1 MPEPTIL
8 ITNDDGIYSK
18 GILALQQSMR
28 SLGRTVV
35 VAPETEK
42 SAVGH
47 AITISEPIRIREMTR
62 EGSFAGYAIGGTPAD
77 CVKLGVK
84 ALLENRPN
92 LIVSGINRGAN
103 VGMSILYSGT
113 VSAATE
119 GVILGVPSIAVSLDA
134 WIDTDYTYA
143 AEVAHEFASIVLG
156 GGLSAGTALNINVPD
171 KEKGAIKGIRLTK
184 QGDSYYEEEFDRRV
198 DPRQRIY
205 YWMDGRLVESEENLD
220 LDDIALREGY
230 VSVTPLHYN
239 LTDHRSLAEL
249 DKWSVFENGIQ

>member
-1 MPEPTIL
+1 MPESTIL
-8 ITNDDGIYSK
+8 ITNDDGIHSK
-18 GILALQQSMR
+18 GILALQQSMKN
-28 SLGRTVV
+28 LGRTVV

-47 AITISEPIRIREMTR
+47 AITISDPIRIREITR
-62 EGSFAGYAIGGTPAD
+62 GDSFAGYAVGGTPAD

-84 ALLENRPN
+84 ALLDNCPD
-92 LIVSGINRGAN
+92 LIVSGVNRGAN
-103 VGMSILYSGT
+103 VGMSIIYSGT

-119 GVILGVPSIAVSLDA
+119 GVILGVPSIAVSLDT
-134 WIDTDYTYA
+134 WVDTDYSYA
-143 AEVAHEFASIVLG
+143 AEVAYEFGSIVLRN
-156 GGLSAGTALNINVPD
+156 GLSSGTALNINVPD
-171 KEKGAIKGIRLTK
+171 LEKKAIKGIRLTK
-184 QGDSYYEEEFDRRV
+184 QGDSYYEEAFDRRI

-239 LTDHRSLAEL
+239 LTDHRCLTEL
-249 DKWSVFENGIQ
+249 DKWSVFKNDIR